1 MPASKKRL
9 HEWAPSA
16 RRAYLRTLDHIAGED
31 VHTARLVAERVAHSL
46 ELIETNS
53 GMGSP
58 VQGGRVRSYPVP
70 RTGHAFNYRETTEG
84 IKIVRWYRQRQNVKR

>member
-1 MPASKKRL
+1 MLASKKRL

-46 ELIETNS
+46 ELIETNP